1 MLHPDALTGIKEQI
15 IRLAE
20 ADRALLD
27 DLRREVRDLA
37 GSVRVI
43 RPRSSTA
50 ISLVASDGGNNK
62 LVFDPFYVQVV
73 RVVDSYGKELLV
85 DVVSPTTDPDSL
97 LTNHFTPSG
106 DPKSALGRLMAD
118 LGVRSLSA
126 LSHMIPDSR
135 RVRERPETVS
145 PSWVQVYR
153 DICEWAVLYER
164 ICYQTFASDTL
175 IVRDGL
181 LRSKVFRGEGF
192 IRMRERMEEAIERVW
207 RQDRRRIYLVGL
219 AKHSQVLNRYGL
231 AMAIEET
238 LPAGDARYVAIP
250 RELEAKAYKWQE
262 WARGAETEEGEA
274 PKFVAGDMFFVR
286 FGPHSGDPVWA
297 VDIFSAQRDR
307 ADEILGHLLADA
319 RDGFPV
325 PYYPRCLQRAH
336 EHAQLADFDWAILQ
350 DQILDAVRGLLP
362 REKQF
367 LLDAYRLRADVTG
380 ERYG

>member
-15 IRLAE
+15 IRRAE
-20 ADRALLD
+20 ADRVLLD
-27 DLRREVRDLA
+27 DLRREVRQLA
-37 GSVRVI
+37 GSVRVV
-43 RPRSSTA
+43 RSRASTA

-97 LTNHFTPSG
+97 LANHFAPSG
-106 DPKSALGRLMAD
+106 EPRSALGRLMAD

-126 LSHMIPDSR
+126 LSHMIPDGKK
-135 RVRERPETVS
+135 VRETPERVS

-153 DICEWAVLYER
+153 DLCEWAVLYER
-164 ICYQTFASDTL
+164 ICYQTFATDTL

-181 LRSKVFRGEGF
+181 LRSKIFRGEGF

-207 RQDRRRIYLVGL
+207 REDRRRVYLVGI
-219 AKHSQVLNRYGL
+219 AKHSQVLTRYSL

-238 LPAGDARYVAIP
+238 FPSGDARYVAVP
-250 RELEAKAYKWQE
+250 REMERKAYTWQE

-274 PKFVAGDMFFVR
+274 PKMVAGDMFFVR
-286 FGPHSGDPVWA
+286 FGPNSGDPVWA

-307 ADEILGHLLADA
+307 ADEILGHLLSDA
-319 RDGFPV
+319 RDGFPI
-325 PYYPRCLQRAH
+325 PFYPRCLQRAH
-336 EHAQLADFDWAILQ
+336 EHAQLADFDWVILQ
-350 DQILDAVRGLLP
+350 DQVLDAIRGLLP
-362 REKQF
+362 SGKQA

>member
-1 MLHPDALTGIKEQI
+1 VLHPDALSGIKEQI
-15 IRLAE
+15 IRRAE

-27 DLRREVRDLA
+27 DLRREVRQLA
-37 GSVRVI
+37 GHVRVV

-97 LTNHFTPSG
+97 LERHFTPSG
-106 DPKSALGRLMAD
+106 EPRTALGRLMAD
-118 LGVRSLSA
+118 LGARSLSE
-126 LSHMIPDSR
+126 LSHMIPDGR

-153 DICEWAVLYER
+153 DLCEWAVLYER
-164 ICYQTFASDTL
+164 ICYQTFATDTL

-181 LRSKVFRGEGF
+181 LRSKIFRGERF
-192 IRMRERMEEAIERVW
+192 IRMRERMEVAIERVW
-207 RQDRRRIYLVGL
+207 REDRRRIYLVGI
-219 AKHSQVLNRYGL
+219 AKHSQVLTRYGL
-231 AMAIEET
+231 AMAIEEIF
-238 LPAGDARYVAIP
+238 PSGDARYVPVP
-250 RELEAKAYKWQE
+250 REMELKAYKWQE

-286 FGPHSGDPVWA
+286 FGPHSGDPIWA

-319 RDGFPV
+319 RDGFPI
-325 PYYPRCLQRAH
+325 PYYPLCLQRAH
-336 EHAQLADFDWAILQ
+336 EHAQLADFDWQILQ
-350 DQILDAVRGLLP
+350 DQVLEAIRRLLP
-362 REKQF
+362 DGKQP